1 VIVAQAA
8 GRLVSDSASYEVIAV
23 RYGTRSTTRS
33 DVFLHYQL
41 YGEPDAATTMDYF
54 FWVLRSPEGAIL
66 VDCGFNA
73 DSGARRG
80 RTMLCPPVDALRKL
94 GIEPGQVRLLIATHG
109 HYDHIGNVD
118 AFGAAEVVMSGREYD
133 FWTGPL
139 ATRAVFATSAET
151 SDIDVLRRVDAT
163 GRLRLLRGPVGAADS
178 ANTVEH
184 LRWEVAPGV
193 EVIEVGGH
201 TPGQLI
207 VIVRTSDGFAVLA
220 SDALHYYEEMALDRP
235 FTHVA
240 DLPAMFTGFEVLRSL
255 SGDESHYLVAGHD
268 PEVMERFPAVDGMP
282 LAVRIGA
289 PADTDDDG
297 QGQAFGQDR

>member
-1 VIVAQAA
+1 VNVAQAA

-54 FWVLRSPEGAIL
+54 FWVLRSPDGAIL

-80 RTMLCPPVDALRKL
+80 RTMLCPPVDALRQL
-94 GIEPGQVRLLIATHG
+94 GIESGQVRLLIATHG
-109 HYDHIGNVD
+109 HYDHIGNLD

-151 SDIDVLRRVDAT
+151 SDIDALRRVDAT
-163 GRLRLLRGPVGAADS
+163 GRLRLLRGPVAHVRA
-178 ANTVEH
+178 
-184 LRWEVAPGV
+184 EVAPGV

-207 VIVRTSDGFAVLA
+207 VIVRTSGGFAVLA

-240 DLPAMFTGFEVLRSL
+240 DLPAMFTGFELLRSL

-268 PEVMERFPAVDGMP
+268 PEVMERFPVVDGMP

-289 PADTDDDG
+289 PAD
-297 QGQAFGQDR
+297 

>member
-1 VIVAQAA
+1 M
-8 GRLVSDSASYEVIAV
+8 SDSASYEVIAV
-23 RYGTRSTTRS
+23 RYGTRSTCRS

-80 RTMLCPPVDALRKL
+80 RTMLRPPVDALRDL
-94 GIEPGQVRLLIATHG
+94 GIEPADVRLLIATHG
-109 HYDHIGNVD
+109 HYDHIGNLD

-139 ATRAVFATSAET
+139 ATRPVFATSAET
-151 SDIDVLRRVDAT
+151 SDIDALRRVDAT
-163 GRLRLLRGPVGAADS
+163 GRLRLLRGPQSQVRG
-178 ANTVEH
+178 
-184 LRWEVAPGV
+184 EVAPGV

-255 SGDESHYLVAGHD
+255 SRDESRYLVAGHD